1 MISSCVITG
10 SLAEFRTCLRVGL
23 QRSPSPAC
31 NIDVPFGRRFHPKL
45 LTGDP
50 CNTFFRR
57 CRSQLERGLL
67 TQAALTSLPAT
78 RDTKKPGCVPLS
90 PPLSSCHPPLNLLS
104 GNVAHQNTTQPSCLG
119 PQLIPE
125 KRMRQRSLKGRE
137 RSGSE
142 SGGGGMATA
151 DKKLTGRKE
160 DGSQSKI
167 GGEWLCFSR
176 VSHPGLSHL
185 RFQFGN
191 LAQSTIDRQIDAL

>member
-50 CNTFFRR
+50 CNTFFRHS
-57 CRSQLERGLL
+57 RSQLERNLL
-67 TQAALTSLPAT
+67 ARAALAPLPT
-78 RDTKKPGCVPLS
+78 RHEGHKKKKKQAVSHSHLLCPLAI
-90 PPLSSCHPPLNLLS
+90 PLNLLS

-137 RSGSE
+137 MVGGGSE
-142 SGGGGMATA
+142 WGKRMATA
-151 DKKLTGRKE
+151 DKKLTARKE
-160 DGSQSKI
+160 DGKKKFIVYSQRKI
-167 GGEWLCFSR
+167 EGK
-176 VSHPGLSHL
+176 
-185 RFQFGN
+185 
-191 LAQSTIDRQIDAL
+191 